1 LIKNCKNKR
10 RNLIGKV
17 LTTPPHPASWKDINK
32 FEKNNPTI
40 YVNVLGY
47 EYGIGVYPLRISDYV
62 RETNVNLLL
71 ISNSETQHYCWIK
84 NMSRLLSAQTTKHDG
99 KRDFC
104 LRCLNG
110 FVSAESLAKHKEYC
124 KKHPVARR
132 DLPKP
137 ENATLQFNHLN
148 YSMRDPFIVY
158 ADFEAFTKPVHTCQP
173 NPEHSYTKQYQK
185 HIPSSFCYHT
195 KCFNYI
201 IYQGKPV
208 SYTANNEN
216 DDVAHIFLEELE
228 KTYDVYGAR
237 SSKILLI

>member
-1 LIKNCKNKR
+1 MQEQAKKLNWKGINYP
-10 RNLIGKV
+10 
-17 LTTPPHPASWKDINK
+17 PPHPASWKDINK

-110 FVSAESLAKHKEYC
+110 FAFAESLAKHKEYC
-124 KKHPVARR
+124 KKHP
-132 DLPKP
+132 
-137 ENATLQFNHLN
+137 
-148 YSMRDPFIVY
+148 
-158 ADFEAFTKPVHTCQP
+158 
-173 NPEHSYTKQYQK
+173 
-185 HIPSSFCYHT
+185 
-195 KCFNYI
+195 
-201 IYQGKPV
+201 
-208 SYTANNEN
+208 
-216 DDVAHIFLEELE
+216 
-228 KTYDVYGAR
+228 
-237 SSKILLI
+237 